1 VVPRAHDC
9 ITLYLGSRERYQ
21 EQFENNKGTYWY
33 TLDYM
38 ERRDD
43 TPHSTL
49 ALGSGI
55 DTDLDAVYDEY
66 VEKYGEDN
74 ADYLMEVMGA
84 WQEHYQRAAFIDM
97 GVGDGTAI
105 EQQAQ
110 ADAARRG
117 WIFEKVAG
125 DLILIRRLLAGDWDN
140 DFLVLQPGEQ
150 LTITYDADVIGCQ
163 LANTTPS

>member
-1 VVPRAHDC
+1 
-9 ITLYLGSRERYQ
+9 
-21 EQFENNKGTYWY
+21 
-33 TLDYM
+33 
-38 ERRDD
+38 
-43 TPHSTL
+43 
-49 ALGSGI
+49 
-55 DTDLDAVYDEY
+55 
-66 VEKYGEDN
+66 
-74 ADYLMEVMGA
+74 
-84 WQEHYQRAAFIDM
+84 M